1 MLNIILKGLLSML
14 QLLRNDLILMTAL
27 DLSPCVDLH
36 WIPLLDSIHS
46 YCTIYH
52 DYVLV
57 QISIQL
63 QYIVGLSNEI
73 KNKNLIFN
81 LTLHALINP
90 TA

>member
-1 MLNIILKGLLSML
+1 ML
-14 QLLRNDLILMTAL
+14 QLLRNDPILMTAL

-36 WIPLLDSIHS
+36 GIPLLD
-46 YCTIYH
+46 
-52 DYVLV
+52 
-57 QISIQL
+57 SIQL

-73 KNKNLIFN
+73 KSKNLIFN